1 MTISDKTR
9 ALFDTKA
16 LGMLGVV
23 CDDGSAQVTPVWIT
37 LDGDTCAEP
46 CIAHDARPSA
56 LVSTG
61 PSSCR

>member
-23 CDDGSAQVTPVWIT
+23 SDDGP
-37 LDGDTCAEP
+37 
-46 CIAHDARPSA
+46 R
-56 LVSTG
+56 
-61 PSSCR
+61 R